1 MTDPLADLAVQLKL
15 DDRAFRAALASLRRE
30 LGVLAKASAEP
41 GRRLVAVARDGEQ
54 EARRLGRIGTRVI
67 AGMREALETFART
80 GKLSF
85 RDLRRIA
92 LSVLTD
98 IASQLSETLFPP
110 LRGAGGGIARLLLG
124 TILFPSARAHGGP
137 VAPGRPYLVGERGP
151 ELFLPPAAGHIAPI
165 TQAAPASR
173 PVQITITVN
182 ARDPETGRMD
192 AVAIGRAV
200 RRALA
205 VSEGLA

>member
-1 MTDPLADLAVQLKL
+1 MDDPLETVAVQLRL
-15 DDRAFRAALASLRRE
+15 DDGAFRAALAALRRE
-30 LGVLAKASAEP
+30 LGALSEASAEP
-41 GRRLVAVARDGEQ
+41 GRRLVAVAREGEQ
-54 EARRLGRIGTRVI
+54 EARRLGRVGTRVI
-67 AGMREALETFART
+67 AGMRDALETFART

-85 RDLRRIA
+85 ADLRRVA

-98 IASQLSETLFPP
+98 IAAQLLEALFPP
-110 LRGAGGGIARLLLG
+110 LRGAGGGIAQILLG

-151 ELFLPPAAGHIAPI
+151 ELFLPPTAGHIAPL
-165 TQAAPASR
+165 TPAPAAPR
-173 PVQITITVN
+173 PVQIAITVN

>member
-1 MTDPLADLAVQLKL
+1 MDDPIQTAAVRLTL
-15 DDRAFRAALASLRRE
+15 DDRAFRAALGTLRRE
-30 LGVLAKASAEP
+30 LRTLARASAEP
-41 GRRLVAVARDGEQ
+41 GRRLVAVAREGEQ

-67 AGMREALETFART
+67 AGMREALDRFART

-98 IASQLSETLFPP
+98 IAAQLLETLFPP
-110 LRGAGGGIARLLLG
+110 LRGAGGGIARILLGGLLL
-124 TILFPSARAHGGP
+124 PAARAHGGP

-151 ELFLPPAAGHIAPI
+151 ELFLPPASGRIAPLAP
-165 TQAAPASR
+165 AAPAPR
-173 PVQITITVN
+173 PVRITITVN

-205 VSEGLA
+205 ASDGLA